1 MTAGL
6 RFLSSRP
13 FDALDLRTA
22 KRYPFSDM
30 EIAPLPSTGTLA
42 DTRQVPSLRAARAPD
57 LETAPL
63 LGSGVRRADAFRV
76 SGRTPLD
83 ADRRLAQ
90 RMASG
95 EGEQSPNL
103 SSSIDPSQ
111 RPGTSEPREASKSSG
126 ASARDSKDGEPED
139 GLTEEQEQQ
148 VRQLEKRDAEV
159 RAHEQAHMAAAGAMA
174 QGGPKYSYETGPDGK
189 RYATGGEV
197 SIVMK
202 TGRTPEETI
211 RNAQQV
217 QAAALAPGDP
227 SPTDQQTAAAA
238 ARMAQEARQQLAA
251 QAQEKAS
258 AKPQGDA
265 NLPRKPSFTRTSSTA
280 ADAEP

>member
-1 MTAGL
+1 
-6 RFLSSRP
+6 
-13 FDALDLRTA
+13 
-22 KRYPFSDM
+22 M
-30 EIAPLPSTGTLA
+30 EIAPLSNTGNLA
-42 DTRQVPSLRAARAPD
+42 DPRQIPSLRAARAPE

-63 LGSGVRRADAFRV
+63 LGSGERRADAFRV

-90 RMASG
+90 RMASA
-95 EGEQSPNL
+95 EGEQSQDP

-111 RPGTSEPREASKSSG
+111 RSGTSEAREASKSSSE
-126 ASARDSKDGEPED
+126 SARGSKDGKPEE

-197 SIVMK
+197 NIVMK
-202 TGRTPEETI
+202 SGRTPEETI

-251 QAQEKAS
+251 QSQEKAS
-258 AKPQGDA
+258 GKPEGAGPDA
-265 NLPRKPSFTRTSSTA
+265 PSPSRPASSPVADKEPRGSRVLPGTP
-280 ADAEP
+280 

>member
-1 MTAGL
+1 
-6 RFLSSRP
+6 
-13 FDALDLRTA
+13 
-22 KRYPFSDM
+22 M
-30 EIAPLPSTGTLA
+30 EIAPLSNTGTLA
-42 DTRQVPSLRAARAPD
+42 DPGQVPSLRAARAP
-57 LETAPL
+57 EVESAPL
-63 LGSGVRRADAFRV
+63 LGSGERSRDTFRV

-90 RMASG
+90 RLASEDG
-95 EGEQSPNL
+95 ERTGLPSSP
-103 SSSIDPSQ
+103 IDPTQ
-111 RPGTSEPREASKSSG
+111 PPG
-126 ASARDSKDGEPED
+126 ASDARATSNPPDGSDRDAKEGKPED

-174 QGGPKYSYETGPDGK
+174 QGGPKYTFETGPDGK

-251 QAQEKAS
+251 QSQEKAS
-258 AKPQGDA
+258 AKSQGEPAD
-265 NLPRKPSFTRTSSTA
+265 PRKPSSPRPSA
-280 ADAEP
+280 PVAPGEA

>member
-1 MTAGL
+1 
-6 RFLSSRP
+6 
-13 FDALDLRTA
+13 
-22 KRYPFSDM
+22 M
-30 EIAPLPSTGTLA
+30 EIAPLSGIGAST
-42 DTRQVPSLRAARAPD
+42 DTRQVPSLRAARAPE
-57 LETAPL
+57 LERAPL
-63 LGSGVRRADAFRV
+63 LGSGERRSDVFRV
-76 SGRTPLD
+76 SARTPLD
-83 ADRRLAQ
+83 ADRRLEQ
-90 RMASG
+90 RLALGAGDASQ
-95 EGEQSPNL
+95 EPSPT
-103 SSSIDPSQ
+103 
-111 RPGTSEPREASKSSG
+111 PGTTDPGQASEAAEGREASKSPG
-126 ASARDSKDGEPED
+126 ESARGSKDGKPED

-238 ARMAQEARQQLAA
+238 ARMAQEARQQLTA
-251 QAQEKAS
+251 QSQEKAS
-258 AKPQGDA
+258 GKRNGAGPDA
-265 NLPRKPSFTRTSSTA
+265 PSPPRPASSPV